1 MGEKT
6 PKAQSRREFV
16 KNSAV
21 VGTAAAVGV
30 GENPFLTRTG
40 QAQAIEWD
48 RQADVVVIGAGAG
61 GFAAAIAARDQG
73 VSVMLVEQNFDIGGR
88 AILSGGACYLGGG
101 TWLQKEAGI
110 EDSPEAVFYDWTLQ
124 DHPMNRYNDRE
135 IVRTYVDNCIATFD
149 FLTENGVDWLPLG
162 SPSRLDSVPRRPSP
176 RQWPIESEVIVPTQ
190 RGSGLMRPLERSA
203 RAKGV
208 EILLSHRMTSFV
220 REGPTSGRVLGV
232 TAMEVDEWYEPTGRT
247 LAIEA
252 RNGVIFATGG
262 HSSNVNF
269 RRIFDPRLTEEY
281 QVHGDGWTPQNADGE
296 LAAMAIG
303 ASLWGTANQ
312 TNESDGQLSKGRLAT
327 RSNYH
332 GLAFTPDAPNF
343 FREKATG
350 LRVRDWQNLI
360 LVKETGRRFYD
371 ETAGIRDYQYF
382 FAAMQW
388 TGDPNKLNGGGP
400 IWAIF
405 DADGVEREGWNV
417 KPPYVDPDGYFFTAD
432 TLEQLASSIKSKY
445 QWRPMPGEVLRETV
459 ERYNSFVD
467 SGVDEDFQKP
477 RPLHKIQRPP
487 FYAAWDTPCVHDT
500 YAGIRMNT
508 RAQVLDTQGEVIPG
522 LYVAG
527 ESSGG
532 FGQHGLGRA
541 FVYGRIAGMDAAR
554 NGREG

>member
-16 KNSAV
+16 KTSAV
-21 VGTAAAVGV
+21 VGTAAAVG
-30 GENPFLTRTG
+30 ESPFSIRPD
-40 QAQAIEWD
+40 QSQEIEWD

-88 AILSGGACYLGGG
+88 AILSGGSCYLGGG
-101 TWLQKEAGI
+101 NWLQKEAGI

-135 IVRTYVDNCIATFD
+135 IVRTYVDNCIGTFD

-162 SPSRLDSVPRRPSP
+162 SASRLDSVPRRPSP

-247 LAIEA
+247 VAIEA

-269 RRIFDPRLTEEY
+269 RRMFDPRLTEEY

-382 FAAMQW
+382 YAAMQW

-405 DADGVEREGWNV
+405 DADGVEREGWDV

-445 QWRPMPGEVLRETV
+445 QWRPMPGATLRETV

-467 SGVDEDFQKP
+467 SGIDEDFQKP
-477 RPLHKIQRPP
+477 RPLYKIQRPP

-508 RAQVLDTQGEVIPG
+508 RAQVQDTHGEVIPG

-541 FVYGRIAGMDAAR
+541 FVYGRIAGIDAAR

>member
-16 KNSAV
+16 KTSAV
-21 VGTAAAVGV
+21 VGTAAAVG
-30 GENPFLTRTG
+30 ESPFSIRTD
-40 QAQAIEWD
+40 QSQEIEWD

-88 AILSGGACYLGGG
+88 AILSGGSCYLGGG
-101 TWLQKEAGI
+101 NWLQKEAGI
-110 EDSPEAVFYDWTLQ
+110 EDSLEAVFYDWTLQ

-162 SPSRLDSVPRRPSP
+162 SASRLDSVPRRPSP

-247 LAIEA
+247 VAIEA

-269 RRIFDPRLTEEY
+269 RRMFDPRLTEEY

-382 FAAMQW
+382 YAAMQW

-405 DADGVEREGWNV
+405 DADGVEREGWDV

-445 QWRPMPGEVLRETV
+445 QWRPMPGATLRETV

-467 SGVDEDFQKP
+467 SGIDEDFQKP
-477 RPLHKIQRPP
+477 RPLYKIQRPP

-508 RAQVLDTQGEVIPG
+508 RAQVMDTHGEVIPG

-541 FVYGRIAGMDAAR
+541 FVYGRIAGIDAAR

>member
-16 KNSAV
+16 KSSAV

-30 GENPFLTRTG
+30 GENPFSITTD
-40 QAQAIEWD
+40 QSQAIEWD
-48 RQADVVVIGAGAG
+48 RQVDVVVIGAGAG
-61 GFAAAIAARDQG
+61 GFAAAIAARDQS

-88 AILSGGACYLGGG
+88 AILSGAACYLGGG
-101 TWLQKEAGI
+101 TWLQKEAGV
-110 EDSPEAVFYDWTLQ
+110 EDSPDAIFYDWTMQ
-124 DHPMNRYNDRE
+124 DDPRNRYNDRE
-135 IVRTYVDNCIATFD
+135 IVRTYADNCVATFD

-162 SPSRLDSVPRRPSP
+162 SASRLDSVPRRPSP
-176 RQWPIESEVIVPTQ
+176 RQWPIASEVIVPTQ

-247 LAIEA
+247 VAIEA

-269 RRIFDPRLTEEY
+269 RRMFDPRLTEEY

-350 LRVRDWQNLI
+350 LRVRDWQDLI
-360 LVKETGRRFYD
+360 LVKENGLRFYD

-405 DADGVEREGWNV
+405 DADGVEREGWDV
-417 KPPYVDPDGYFFTAD
+417 EPPYVDPDGYFFKAD

-445 QWRPMPGEVLRETV
+445 QWRPMPGDVLRETV

-477 RPLHKIQRPP
+477 RPLYKIQRPP

-541 FVYGRIAGMDAAR
+541 FVYGRIAGMDAAK

>member
-16 KNSAV
+16 KTSAV
-21 VGTAAAVGV
+21 VGTAAAVG
-30 GENPFLTRTG
+30 ESPFSIRPD
-40 QAQAIEWD
+40 QSQEIEWD

-88 AILSGGACYLGGG
+88 AILSGGSCYLGGG
-101 TWLQKEAGI
+101 NWLQKEAGI

-162 SPSRLDSVPRRPSP
+162 SASRLDSVPRRPSP

-247 LAIEA
+247 VVIEA

-382 FAAMQW
+382 YAAMQW

-405 DADGVEREGWNV
+405 DADGVEREGWDV

-445 QWRPMPGEVLRETV
+445 QWRPMPGATLRETV

-467 SGVDEDFQKP
+467 SGIDEDFQKP
-477 RPLHKIQRPP
+477 RPLYKIQRPP

-508 RAQVLDTQGEVIPG
+508 RAQVQDTHGEVIPG

-541 FVYGRIAGMDAAR
+541 FVYGRIAGIDAAR

>member
-247 LAIEA
+247 VAIEA

-269 RRIFDPRLTEEY
+269 RRMFDPRLTEEY

-382 FAAMQW
+382 YAAMQW

-405 DADGVEREGWNV
+405 DADGIEREGWNV

-432 TLEQLASSIKSKY
+432 TLEQLASTIKSKY

-477 RPLHKIQRPP
+477 RPLYKIQRPP

>member
-16 KNSAV
+16 KTSAV
-21 VGTAAAVGV
+21 VGTAAAVG
-30 GENPFLTRTG
+30 ESPFSIRPD
-40 QAQAIEWD
+40 QSQEIEWD

-88 AILSGGACYLGGG
+88 AILSGGSCYLGGG
-101 TWLQKEAGI
+101 NWLQKEAGI

-162 SPSRLDSVPRRPSP
+162 SASRLDSVPRRPSP

-247 LAIEA
+247 VAIEV

-269 RRIFDPRLTEEY
+269 RRMFDPRLTEEY

-332 GLAFTPDAPNF
+332 GLVFTPDAPNF

-382 FAAMQW
+382 YAAMQW

-405 DADGVEREGWNV
+405 DADGVEREGWDV

-445 QWRPMPGEVLRETV
+445 QWRPMPGATLRETV

-467 SGVDEDFQKP
+467 SGIDEDFQKP
-477 RPLHKIQRPP
+477 RPLYKIQRPP

-508 RAQVLDTQGEVIPG
+508 RAQVQDTHGEVIPG

-541 FVYGRIAGMDAAR
+541 FVYGRIAGIDAAR

>member
-16 KNSAV
+16 KKS
-21 VGTAAAVGV
+21 AAVGTGAAV
-30 GENPFLTRTG
+30 GMGENPFLDGTG

-48 RQADVVVIGAGAG
+48 READVVVVGAGAG
-61 GFAAAIAARDQG
+61 GFAAALAARDQG

-101 TWLQKEAGI
+101 TWLQKEAGV

-135 IVRTYVDNCIATFD
+135 IVRTYVDNCVATFD

-162 SPSRLDSVPRRPSP
+162 SPSRLDSVPRRPAP
-176 RQWPIESEVIVPTQ
+176 RQWPIASEVIVPSQ
-190 RGSGLMRPLERSA
+190 RGSGLMRPLEKSA

-208 EILLSHRMTSFV
+208 EILLSHRMTAFV
-220 REGPTSGRVLGV
+220 RESPTSGRVLGI
-232 TAMEVDEWYEPTGRT
+232 TANEVDEWYEPTGRT
-247 LAIEA
+247 VSIRA
-252 RNGVIFATGG
+252 RNGVVFATGG
-262 HSSNVNF
+262 HSSNINF

-350 LRVRDWQNLI
+350 LRVRDWQDLI
-360 LVKETGRRFYD
+360 LVKETGQRFHD
-371 ETAGIRDYQYF
+371 ETAGIRDYDYF

-388 TGDPNKLNGGGP
+388 TGDLNKLNGGGP

-405 DADGVEREGWNV
+405 DADGVEREGWDV
-417 KPPYVDPDGYFFTAD
+417 TPPYVDPDGYFFSAD

-445 QWRPMPGEVLRETV
+445 QWRPMPGSKLRETV

-487 FYAAWDTPCVHDT
+487 FYAAWATPCIHDT

-508 RAQVLDTQGEVIPG
+508 RAQVLDTRGEVIPG

-541 FVYGRIAGMDAAR
+541 FVYGRIAGMDAAK
-554 NGREG
+554 NGQDG

>member
-16 KNSAV
+16 KNSAM

-247 LAIEA
+247 VAIEA

-269 RRIFDPRLTEEY
+269 RRMFDPRLTEEY

-382 FAAMQW
+382 YAAMQW

-432 TLEQLASSIKSKY
+432 TLEQLASTIKSKY

-477 RPLHKIQRPP
+477 RPLYKIQRPP

>member
-1 MGEKT
+1 
-6 PKAQSRREFV
+6 
-16 KNSAV
+16 
-21 VGTAAAVGV
+21 
-30 GENPFLTRTG
+30 
-40 QAQAIEWD
+40 
-48 RQADVVVIGAGAG
+48 
-61 GFAAAIAARDQG
+61 
-73 VSVMLVEQNFDIGGR
+73 MLVEQNFDIGGR

-124 DHPMNRYNDRE
+124 DHPLNRYNDRE

-162 SPSRLDSVPRRPSP
+162 SASRLDSVPRRPSP
-176 RQWPIESEVIVPTQ
+176 RQWPIASEVIVPTQ

-247 LAIEA
+247 VAIEA

-269 RRIFDPRLTEEY
+269 RRMFDPRLTEEY

-477 RPLHKIQRPP
+477 RPLYKIQRPP

>member
-16 KNSAV
+16 KTSAV
-21 VGTAAAVGV
+21 VGTAAAVG
-30 GENPFLTRTG
+30 ESPFSIRPD
-40 QAQAIEWD
+40 QSQEIEWD

-88 AILSGGACYLGGG
+88 AILSGGSCYLGGG
-101 TWLQKEAGI
+101 NWLQKEAGI

-162 SPSRLDSVPRRPSP
+162 SASRLDSVPRRPSP

-247 LAIEA
+247 VAIEA

-269 RRIFDPRLTEEY
+269 RRMFDPRLTEEY

-382 FAAMQW
+382 YAAMQW

-405 DADGVEREGWNV
+405 DADGVEREGWDV

-445 QWRPMPGEVLRETV
+445 QWRPMPGATLRETV

-467 SGVDEDFQKP
+467 SGIDEDFQKP
-477 RPLHKIQRPP
+477 RPLYKIQRPP

-508 RAQVLDTQGEVIPG
+508 RAQVQDTHGEVIPG

-541 FVYGRIAGMDAAR
+541 FVYGRIAGIDAAR

>member
-1 MGEKT
+1 MAEK
-6 PKAQSRREFV
+6 PPRAQSRREFV

-30 GENPFLTRTG
+30 GESPFSIRTD
-40 QAQAIEWD
+40 QSQAIEWD
-48 RQADVVVIGAGAG
+48 RRADVVVIGAGAG

-73 VSVMLVEQNFDIGGR
+73 ASVMLVEQNFDIGGR

-162 SPSRLDSVPRRPSP
+162 RASRLDSVPRRPSP
-176 RQWPIESEVIVPTQ
+176 RQWPIASEVIVPTQ

-247 LAIEA
+247 VAIEA

-269 RRIFDPRLTEEY
+269 RRMFDPRLTEEY

-360 LVKETGRRFYD
+360 LVKETGLRFYD

-382 FAAMQW
+382 YAAMQW
-388 TGDPNKLNGGGP
+388 TGDPDKLNGGGP

-405 DADGVEREGWNV
+405 DADGVEREGWEV
-417 KPPYVDPDGYFFTAD
+417 KPPYVDPDGYFFRAD
-432 TLEQLASSIKSKY
+432 TLEQLAASIKSKY
-445 QWRPMPGEVLRETV
+445 QWRPMPGGVLRETV

-477 RPLHKIQRPP
+477 RPLYKIQRPP

-508 RAQVLDTQGEVIPG
+508 RAQVLDTEGEVIAG

-541 FVYGRIAGMDAAR
+541 FVYGRIAGMDAAK

>member
-247 LAIEA
+247 VAIEA

-269 RRIFDPRLTEEY
+269 RRMFDPRLTEEY

-382 FAAMQW
+382 YAAMQW

-432 TLEQLASSIKSKY
+432 TLEQLASTIKSKY

-477 RPLHKIQRPP
+477 RPLYKIQRPP

>member
-30 GENPFLTRTG
+30 GESPFLTSTG

-48 RQADVVVIGAGAG
+48 RRADVVVIGAGAG

-73 VSVMLVEQNFDIGGR
+73 ASVMLVEQNFDIGGR

-176 RQWPIESEVIVPTQ
+176 RQWPIASEVIVPTQ

-247 LAIEA
+247 VAIEA

-269 RRIFDPRLTEEY
+269 RRMFDPRLTEEY

-382 FAAMQW
+382 YAAMQW

-405 DADGVEREGWNV
+405 DADGVEREGWEV
-417 KPPYVDPDGYFFTAD
+417 KPPYVDPDGYFFSAD
-432 TLEQLASSIKSKY
+432 TLEQLAASIKSKY

-477 RPLHKIQRPP
+477 RPLYKIQRPP

-508 RAQVLDTQGEVIPG
+508 RAQVLDTHGEVIPG

-541 FVYGRIAGMDAAR
+541 FVYGRIAGMDAAK

>member
-247 LAIEA
+247 VAIEA

-269 RRIFDPRLTEEY
+269 RRMFDPRLTEEY

-382 FAAMQW
+382 YAAMQW

-432 TLEQLASSIKSKY
+432 TLEQLASTIKSKY
-445 QWRPMPGEVLRETV
+445 QWRSMPGEVLRETV

-477 RPLHKIQRPP
+477 RPLYKIQRPP

>member
-269 RRIFDPRLTEEY
+269 RRMFDPRLTEEY

>member
-16 KNSAV
+16 KTSAV
-21 VGTAAAVGV
+21 VGTAAAVG
-30 GENPFLTRTG
+30 ESPFSIRTD
-40 QAQAIEWD
+40 QSQEIEWD

-61 GFAAAIAARDQG
+61 GFAAAIAGRDQG

-88 AILSGGACYLGGG
+88 AILSGGSCYLGGG
-101 TWLQKEAGI
+101 NWLQKEAGI

-162 SPSRLDSVPRRPSP
+162 SASRLDSVPRRPSP

-247 LAIEA
+247 VAIEA

-269 RRIFDPRLTEEY
+269 RRMFDPRLTEEY

-382 FAAMQW
+382 YAAMQW

-405 DADGVEREGWNV
+405 DADGVEREGWDV

-445 QWRPMPGEVLRETV
+445 QWRPMPGATLRETV

-467 SGVDEDFQKP
+467 SGIDEDFQKP
-477 RPLHKIQRPP
+477 RPLYKIQRPP

-508 RAQVLDTQGEVIPG
+508 RAQVLDTHGEVIPG

-541 FVYGRIAGMDAAR
+541 FVYGRIAGIDAAR

>member
-1 MGEKT
+1 MGKKT
-6 PKAQSRREFV
+6 PRVQSRREFV

-21 VGTAAAVGV
+21 VGTGAAVGV
-30 GENPFLTRTG
+30 GENPFLTGTG
-40 QAQAIEWD
+40 QVQAIEWD

-135 IVRTYVDNCIATFD
+135 IVKTYVDNCVATFD
-149 FLTENGVDWLPLG
+149 FLTENGVDWLPLRG
-162 SPSRLDSVPRRPSP
+162 ASRLDSVPRRPAP
-176 RQWPIESEVIVPTQ
+176 RQWPIASEVIVPTQ

-247 LAIEA
+247 VAIEA

-303 ASLWGTANQ
+303 ASLWGSANQ

-405 DADGVEREGWNV
+405 DADGVEREGWDV
-417 KPPYVDPDGYFFTAD
+417 EPPYVDPDGYFFKAD
-432 TLEQLASSIKSKY
+432 TLEQLAASIKSKY
-445 QWRPMPGEVLRETV
+445 QWRPMPGATLRETV

-467 SGVDEDFQKP
+467 LGVDEDFQKP
-477 RPLHKIQRPP
+477 RPMHKIQRPP
-487 FYAAWDTPCVHDT
+487 FYAAWGTPCVHDT

-508 RAQVLDTQGEVIPG
+508 RAQVMDTTGEVIPG

-554 NGREG
+554 NGRKG

>member
-176 RQWPIESEVIVPTQ
+176 RQWPIASEVIVPTQ

-247 LAIEA
+247 VAIEA
-252 RNGVIFATGG
+252 LNGVIFATGG

-269 RRIFDPRLTEEY
+269 RRMFDPRLTEEY

-477 RPLHKIQRPP
+477 RPLYKIQRPP

>member
-16 KNSAV
+16 KTSAV
-21 VGTAAAVGV
+21 VGTAAAVG
-30 GENPFLTRTG
+30 ESPFSIRPD
-40 QAQAIEWD
+40 QSQEIEWD

-88 AILSGGACYLGGG
+88 AILSGGSCYLGGG
-101 TWLQKEAGI
+101 NWLQKEAGI

-162 SPSRLDSVPRRPSP
+162 SASRLDSVPRRPSP

-247 LAIEA
+247 VAIEV

-269 RRIFDPRLTEEY
+269 RRMFDPRLTEEY

-382 FAAMQW
+382 YAAMQW

-405 DADGVEREGWNV
+405 DADGVEREGWDV

-445 QWRPMPGEVLRETV
+445 QWRPMPGATLRETV

-467 SGVDEDFQKP
+467 SGIDEDFQKP
-477 RPLHKIQRPP
+477 RPLYKIQRPP

-508 RAQVLDTQGEVIPG
+508 RAQVQDTHGEVIPG

-541 FVYGRIAGMDAAR
+541 FVYGRIAGIDAAR

>member
-30 GENPFLTRTG
+30 GESPFLTRTG

-61 GFAAAIAARDQG
+61 GFAAALAARDQG

-162 SPSRLDSVPRRPSP
+162 SASRLDSVPRRPSP

-247 LAIEA
+247 VAIEA

-269 RRIFDPRLTEEY
+269 RRMFDPRLTEEY

-477 RPLHKIQRPP
+477 RPLYKIQRPP